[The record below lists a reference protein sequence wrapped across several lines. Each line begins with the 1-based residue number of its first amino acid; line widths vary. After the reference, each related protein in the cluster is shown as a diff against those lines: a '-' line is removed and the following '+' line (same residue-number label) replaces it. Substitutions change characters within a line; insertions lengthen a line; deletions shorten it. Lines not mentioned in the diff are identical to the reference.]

1 MSECILDLDL
11 VFMLSLSLS
20 LSLLRA
26 RSFLMPLF
34 FADCWDWVDLALA
47 DEIDGSPICWDIG

>member
-1 MSECILDLDL
+1 
-11 VFMLSLSLS
+11 
-20 LSLLRA
+20 
-26 RSFLMPLF
+26 MPLF